1 MLSEFFIDRPK
12 FAFVISIVI
21 TLVGALAIYFIPV
34 AEYPNIAP
42 PQVQVTAQYPGA
54 NASDVA
60 TTVAVPIEEQVN
72 GVDDM
77 IYMSSISSST
87 GQYQLTVTFKI
98 GTDPDI
104 AAVNVQNRVQLAE
117 PQLPQAV
124 TNQGVSTKKQSSGLL
139 LVVNLISP
147 NGTHDEIFLSNYA
160 AIKMQDALAR
170 LPGVGN
176 VSQFGPLTYSMR
188 VWINPNKLAALN
200 LTAEDVSNAISAQ
213 SLEATP
219 GRIAAPPHAGT
230 SDFQF
235 TLQAKGRLD
244 SVAEFKNIIVTA
256 NPDGSMVR
264 LKDVARLELGAQSY
278 DSTSA
283 LNNKPAATI
292 GIYQSSGA
300 NALQVADLVYEKLD
314 ELSKSFPP
322 DVEYTRLYDITKAVR
337 ASVEEILQTLA
348 MTGALVIAVTF
359 LFLTNWRTTL
369 IPSIAI
375 PVSLIG
381 TMAALYVV
389 GFSANMITLFAI
401 ILAIT
406 LVVDDSIVIIENVER
421 IMVTDKLSPRE
432 ATLKAMSQVTRPI
445 IATTFVLLAVFVP
458 VCFFPG
464 ITGEVYLQFA
474 LTITI
479 AFTLS
484 AINALTLAPVLCV
497 TLLRAAPKEPTGIL
511 SWFPRIVDKVRDG
524 YVAAVRFMLR
534 YVAASMIVFAV
545 FVAGVFYFVETV
557 PTSFVPLE
565 DKGVLLVNVQLP
577 DGASLHRTKEMSK
590 EMTTI
595 LKGMDGIQDV
605 ISISGYSILAGAGS
619 NYALIIPI
627 LSPWSERTSKK
638 LQWYNILSR
647 IDERLAEIPGAEA
660 FALPLP
666 PIDGLGITGG
676 ISGQL
681 QDNTDKG
688 IQGLAAVTRALIVA
702 ANENP
707 TFNRVFTTLSASAP
721 QYYLELNRDK
731 AESLG
736 VQVNTIFN
744 ALSANLGS
752 YYVNNFN
759 LYDKLYWVIISAE
772 AGYRDVLPD
781 IGRIQVKNASGDMVP
796 LAALVEV
803 KPVLGPEAVNRYNLI
818 TTAQLQGM
826 SAIGYSTGQ
835 AIAALEE
842 VGNEVLPEGY
852 SIEWTDMSYQ
862 EVKSTGLMVYVFLLA
877 FTFAYLFLVAQYESW
892 SLPMSVMT
900 SAVFAVFGAFLP
912 LYLISV
918 LNNNLYAQIGIVLL
932 IGLAAKKAIMLV
944 EFSRVRHE
952 EDGESI
958 TEAALS
964 AARIRFRP
972 VTMTGLCF
980 IIGVLPLVFA
990 SGAGASSRISIGV
1003 VVFSGMVLDSVI
1015 GLLFIPVLYCF
1026 FQTMREKWHGR
1037 HKAPVATPEP
1047 AESSKA

>member
-21 TLVGALAIYFIPV
+21 TLVGALGIYFIPV
-34 AEYPNIAP
+34 AEYPDIAP
-42 PQVQVTAQYPGA
+42 PQVVVTAQYPGA
-54 NASDVA
+54 NASDIA
-60 TTVAVPIEEQVN
+60 ETVAVPIEEQVN

-77 IYMSSISSST
+77 LYMSSISSNT

-104 AAVNVQNRVQLAE
+104 AAVNLQNRVQLAE
-117 PQLPQAV
+117 PQLPQQV
-124 TNQGVSTKKQSSGLL
+124 TQQGVSTRKQSSGLL

-147 NGTHDEIFLSNYA
+147 NKTHDEIFLSNYA
-160 AIKMQDALAR
+160 AIQMQDALAR

-200 LTAEDVSNAISAQ
+200 LTATDVSNAIQSQ

-244 SVAEFKNIIVTA
+244 SVPEFEKIIISA

-264 LKDVARLELGAQSY
+264 LRDVARIELGAQSY
-278 DSTSA
+278 DATSA
-283 LNNKPAATI
+283 LNNEPAATI
-292 GIYQSSGA
+292 GIYQISGA
-300 NALQVADLVYEKLD
+300 NALEVADLVYKELD
-314 ELSKSFPP
+314 KLSKSFPP

-348 MTGALVIAVTF
+348 MTGVLVIAVTF

-375 PVSLIG
+375 PVALIG
-381 TMAALYVV
+381 TMAVLYMV

-421 IMVTDKLSPRE
+421 IMVEDNLAPRE

-474 LTITI
+474 LTITV

-484 AINALTLAPVLCV
+484 AINALTLAPVLCN
-497 TLLRAAPKEPTGIL
+497 TLLRAKPQEPKGVL
-511 SWFPRIVDKVRDG
+511 SWFPRLVDKVRDG
-524 YVAAVRFMLR
+524 YVAIVRFMLR
-534 YVAASMIVFAV
+534 HVAASMIVFV
-545 FVAGVFYFVETV
+545 LFVAGVVYLVQAV

-577 DGASLHRTKEMSK
+577 DGASLHRTQEMSA

-595 LKGMDGIQDV
+595 LKEMDGIQDV
-605 ISISGYSILAGAGS
+605 ISVSGYSILAGAGS
-619 NYALIIPI
+619 NYALLIPV
-627 LSPWSERTSKK
+627 LTPWSERTSKK
-638 LQWYNILSR
+638 LLWYNILER

-660 FALPLP
+660 FTLPLP

-676 ISGQL
+676 ITGQL
-681 QDNTDKG
+681 QDYGDKG
-688 IQGLAAVTRALIVA
+688 MQDLASVARALIVA
-702 ANENP
+702 ANEDP
-707 TFNRVFTTLSASAP
+707 TFNRAFTTLSASAP
-721 QYYLELNRDK
+721 QYKLEIDRDK

-736 VQVNTIFN
+736 VPINTVFN
-744 ALSANLGS
+744 TLASNLGA

-759 LYDKLYWVIISAE
+759 LFDKLYWVIISAE
-772 AGYRDVLPD
+772 AGYRDAVPD
-781 IGRIQVKNASGDMVP
+781 IGRIQVRNNSGNMVP
-796 LAALVEV
+796 FSAFIEV
-803 KPVLGPEAVNRYNLI
+803 KSVLGPEAVNRYNLFK
-818 TTAQLQGM
+818 TAQLQGM
-826 SAIGYSTGQ
+826 SATGYSTGQ
-835 AIAALEE
+835 AIAAMDKIAK
-842 VGNEVLPEGY
+842 NELPDGY
-852 SIEWTDMSYQ
+852 GVEWTAMSYQ
-862 EVKSTGLMVYVFLLA
+862 EVNSTGLMVYVFLLA

-900 SAVFAVFGAFLP
+900 SATFAVFGALLP
-912 LYLISV
+912 LYFIAL

-944 EFSRVRHE
+944 EFSRVRRE
-952 EDGESI
+952 AGESI

-964 AARIRFRP
+964 AARTRFRP

-1003 VVFSGMVLDSVI
+1003 VVFSGMIFDSIV
-1015 GLLFIPVLYCF
+1015 GLFYIPVLYFF
-1026 FQTMREKWHGR
+1026 FQTLREKWHGR
-1037 HKAPVATPEP
+1037 HKAPAEQAQP
-1047 AESSKA
+1047 AQGEKA

>member
-1 MLSEFFIDRPK
+1 
-12 FAFVISIVI
+12 
-21 TLVGALAIYFIPV
+21 
-34 AEYPNIAP
+34 
-42 PQVQVTAQYPGA
+42 
-54 NASDVA
+54 
-60 TTVAVPIEEQVN
+60 
-72 GVDDM
+72 
-77 IYMSSISSST
+77 
-87 GQYQLTVTFKI
+87 
-98 GTDPDI
+98 
-104 AAVNVQNRVQLAE
+104 
-117 PQLPQAV
+117 
-124 TNQGVSTKKQSSGLL
+124 
-139 LVVNLISP
+139 
-147 NGTHDEIFLSNYA
+147 
-160 AIKMQDALAR
+160 
-170 LPGVGN
+170 
-176 VSQFGPLTYSMR
+176 
-188 VWINPNKLAALN
+188 
-200 LTAEDVSNAISAQ
+200 
-213 SLEATP
+213 
-219 GRIAAPPHAGT
+219 
-230 SDFQF
+230 
-235 TLQAKGRLD
+235 
-244 SVAEFKNIIVTA
+244 
-256 NPDGSMVR
+256 
-264 LKDVARLELGAQSY
+264 
-278 DSTSA
+278 
-283 LNNKPAATI
+283 
-292 GIYQSSGA
+292 
-300 NALQVADLVYEKLD
+300 
-314 ELSKSFPP
+314 
-322 DVEYTRLYDITKAVR
+322 
-337 ASVEEILQTLA
+337 
-348 MTGALVIAVTF
+348 
-359 LFLTNWRTTL
+359 
-369 IPSIAI
+369 
-375 PVSLIG
+375 
-381 TMAALYVV
+381 
-389 GFSANMITLFAI
+389 
-401 ILAIT
+401 
-406 LVVDDSIVIIENVER
+406 
-421 IMVTDKLSPRE
+421 
-432 ATLKAMSQVTRPI
+432 
-445 IATTFVLLAVFVP
+445 
-458 VCFFPG
+458 
-464 ITGEVYLQFA
+464 
-474 LTITI
+474 
-479 AFTLS
+479 
-484 AINALTLAPVLCV
+484 
-497 TLLRAAPKEPTGIL
+497 
-511 SWFPRIVDKVRDG
+511 
-524 YVAAVRFMLR
+524 
-534 YVAASMIVFAV
+534 
-545 FVAGVFYFVETV
+545 
-557 PTSFVPLE
+557 
-565 DKGVLLVNVQLP
+565 
-577 DGASLHRTKEMSK
+577 
-590 EMTTI
+590 
-595 LKGMDGIQDV
+595 
-605 ISISGYSILAGAGS
+605 
-619 NYALIIPI
+619 
-627 LSPWSERTSKK
+627 
-638 LQWYNILSR
+638 
-647 IDERLAEIPGAEA
+647 
-660 FALPLP
+660 LP